1 MAFPIKLD
9 FNQPTAS
16 FDMQALENG
25 ATSAPTP
32 TPPPPCPAGTNYVA
46 SNLSQPIVQGTVDVG
61 NHCDDCTT
69 AITLPFPVTIYD
81 HTFTTARV
89 SSNGNLQFEGS
100 VGTGGNNTLPRPT
113 FGTTIYAFWD
123 DLVTNGTSQGIFTS
137 VSGTA
142 PHRRFNIEW
151 RAAAYNVS
159 GSSINFAIQLR
170 EGTSSFKL
178 FYGQA
183 TGTFS
188 GTIGVQ
194 RDAGSLATQ
203 FAGPSATPPALN
215 TGLAFQLS
223 CPNAVVAPTP
233 TATPTAT
240 PSSTPTPT
248 PVVLPTATP
257 SPSASA
263 TPSASPTPRPPRPR
277 QLLNIATRLRVQTDE
292 NVLIGGV
299 IVTGTNPKRVII
311 RAVGPSLAG
320 VFEGALSDTTLELYQ
335 GDTLLAENDNWKD
348 TQQAA
353 VEATTIPPNHELESA
368 IVYTLQPGFYT
379 AVMSG
384 KDRATGIGVI
394 EVYDLDQEAS
404 SQLANIASRGFV
416 EAGDSVMIGG
426 LIVGG
431 NGTENARILLRAV
444 GPSLGKAGVDGA
456 LQDPTLELRDANGE
470 VLRENDNWQDS
481 QQAEVEATTIPPSDA
496 AESAIL
502 ASLPAGNYTAIVR
515 GKNDSSGVGVVEVY
529 NVP

>member
-1 MAFPIKLD
+1 M
-9 FNQPTAS
+9 
-16 FDMQALENG
+16 
-25 ATSAPTP
+25 
-32 TPPPPCPAGTNYVA
+32 
-46 SNLSQPIVQGTVDVG
+46 
-61 NHCDDCTT
+61 
-69 AITLPFPVTIYD
+69 
-81 HTFTTARV
+81 
-89 SSNGNLQFEGS
+89 
-100 VGTGGNNTLPRPT
+100 
-113 FGTTIYAFWD
+113 
-123 DLVTNGTSQGIFTS
+123 
-137 VSGTA
+137 
-142 PHRRFNIEW
+142 
-151 RAAAYNVS
+151 
-159 GSSINFAIQLR
+159 
-170 EGTSSFKL
+170 
-178 FYGQA
+178 
-183 TGTFS
+183 
-188 GTIGVQ
+188 
-194 RDAGSLATQ
+194 
-203 FAGPSATPPALN
+203 
-215 TGLAFQLS
+215 
-223 CPNAVVAPTP
+223 
-233 TATPTAT
+233 
-240 PSSTPTPT
+240 
-248 PVVLPTATP
+248 
-257 SPSASA
+257 
-263 TPSASPTPRPPRPR
+263 
-277 QLLNIATRLRVQTDE
+277 
-292 NVLIGGV
+292 LIGGV

-416 EAGDSVMIGG
+416 EAGDNVMIGG

-444 GPSLGKAGVDGA
+444 GPSLGKAGVAGA

-481 QQAEVEATTIPPSDA
+481 QQAEVEATTIPPSDP